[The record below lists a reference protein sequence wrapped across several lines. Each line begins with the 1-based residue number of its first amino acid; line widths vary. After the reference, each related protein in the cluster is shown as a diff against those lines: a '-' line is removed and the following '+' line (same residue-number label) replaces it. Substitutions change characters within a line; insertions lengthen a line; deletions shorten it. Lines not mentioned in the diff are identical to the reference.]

1 MLTGHYDKIQDSLSS
16 PSPIAWIK
24 VSNPYSSKNEVKNI
38 KAILDTGA
46 GKTCI
51 PQSIIKELGS
61 SVYTTIKVRSPLDRN
76 ITTSIR
82 LYSVTIE
89 FYGQKHEVEVFDIP
103 RDYAIIGRDIL
114 NKYKII
120 LDAPN
125 GVWSIE

>member
-89 FYGQKHEVEVFDIP
+89 FDGQENEVEVIGISE
-103 RDYAIIGRDIL
+103 DYAIIGRDIL
-114 NKYKII
+114 NQYKIT
-120 LDAPN
+120 LN
-125 GVWSIE
+125 GPEETWSIE